1 MWEHLWLACVGLI
14 FLCLRAVFSMD
25 AYLPL
30 SSVNVGHY
38 CLDRRCGCSCSDQRL
53 PWIFNKA
60 SFFAL
65 FVTSL
70 SGAGSAPELLEYKRQ
85 GFFLSCVSNCSAT

>member
-1 MWEHLWLACVGLI
+1 MWEHLWLACVGLN
-14 FLCLRAVFSMD
+14 FLRPVFSMD

-38 CLDRRCGCSCSDQRL
+38 CLDRRCDCSCSDQRL

-65 FVTSL
+65 CHFPVRGRVCAL
-70 SGAGSAPELLEYKRQ
+70 VVG
-85 GFFLSCVSNCSAT
+85 V